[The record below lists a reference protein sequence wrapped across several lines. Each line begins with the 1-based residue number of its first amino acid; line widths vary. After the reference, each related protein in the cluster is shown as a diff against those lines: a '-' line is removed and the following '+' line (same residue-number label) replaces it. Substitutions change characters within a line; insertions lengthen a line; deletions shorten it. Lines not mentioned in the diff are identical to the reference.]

1 MLRKNQNFMQTL
13 DGMNAVATCLSAAET
28 ARLNGIDL
36 EEWLN
41 DYSAAAYKHAYAK
54 GWTQAYRE
62 GKDPNKKIQKWPM
75 EKLLEDFD
83 RTPWLPW
90 EWKSGSRLTDW
101 PYLASRKIKPPG
113 NRRLLVLPEGHPAS
127 MGFLHL

>member
-1 MLRKNQNFMQTL
+1 MIKVGG

-75 EKLLEDFD
+75 EKLLEATSLSASSPSASNG
-83 RTPWLPW
+83 RAT
-90 EWKSGSRLTDW
+90 SGKGWIS
-101 PYLASRKIKPPG
+101 
-113 NRRLLVLPEGHPAS
+113 
-127 MGFLHL
+127 